1 MKNLCKNELT
11 KFFKRPLFIGI
22 TVLIVVICCLYAFLH
37 VRQTDHSEET
47 KSNWKVELASEIS
60 RLQDEMG
67 QPNFDRSNILKYT
80 IDIEIK
86 QYKLDHNIAPDDW
99 RILLVSQLIL
109 LRYDEESNGGQ
120 DSSAAREIE
129 RIILE
134 NDFKANCDLEESA
147 IREQMALYEENSY
160 GYENALL
167 DIEIIGLKRDYF
179 TGTPEDDWRKEIL
192 IELRTNESSLLG
204 HRHFGANPEY
214 HLMPNEI
221 ENFEATNR
229 ELLYR
234 LQHNLPK
241 EPLNSFSGYLG
252 AIFSARVVIT
262 LSVVLI
268 SSLCVS
274 NEFTYGTIQNL
285 LSFPYRRFK
294 VLIAKIFSIV
304 LCGIGLHA
312 VFYLSAIAAG
322 AVAYGKYP
330 SQAVIS
336 LNGSIFSMDFLLF
349 FLVLCAFSLIE
360 TIAYSI
366 LSVFLSL
373 LIRTPAIS
381 LILVTVPIL
390 LSRPVLRY
398 LSENFRIRQLI
409 FVPFA
414 SFDFSQFFTS
424 DTIISGLTLSASVII
439 YVASVGILLLM
450 SFLLFAKK
458 DC

>member
-1 MKNLCKNELT
+1 MKSLCKNELV
-11 KFFKRPLFIGI
+11 KIFKRPLFLGI
-22 TVLIVVICCLYAFLH
+22 ASLIIVLCCIYAFLH
-37 VRQTDHSEET
+37 VQQNDYSEET
-47 KSNWKVELASEIS
+47 HSNWKVELASEIS
-60 RLQDEMG
+60 RLQDEMD
-67 QPNFDRSNILKYT
+67 QPNFDRSNILGYM

-86 QYKLDHNIAPDDW
+86 QYKLDHDIAPDDW
-99 RILLVSQLIL
+99 RQLLVSQLIL
-109 LRYDEESNGGQ
+109 LRFDEESNGGQ
-120 DSSAAREIE
+120 ESSAAREIE

-134 NDFKANCDLEESA
+134 NDFKANCDLEEKA
-147 IREQMALYEENSY
+147 IREEMAFYEENSY
-160 GYENALL
+160 GYQNARLNIELL
-167 DIEIIGLKRDYF
+167 DLKRVYF
-179 TGTPEDDWRKEIL
+179 TGTPEDAWRREIL
-192 IELRTNESSLLG
+192 IELQSKKSALLG
-204 HRHFGANPEY
+204 HEFFGANPEY

-221 ENFEATNR
+221 ESLETTIQ
-229 ELLYR
+229 EMLYR
-234 LQHNLPK
+234 IQHDLPK
-241 EPLNSFSGYLG
+241 EPVNSFSGYLS
-252 AIFSARVVIT
+252 AVFSVRVILT

-294 VLIAKIFSIV
+294 VLSAKIVSIL
-304 LCGIGLHA
+304 LCGIGLH
-312 VFYLSAIAAG
+312 VIFYISAAAAG

-330 SQAVIS
+330 AQAVIS
-336 LNGSIFSMDFLLF
+336 LNGSIFSMDFLLY

-373 LIRTPAIS
+373 LIKTPAIS

-390 LSRPVLRY
+390 ISRPVLRY
-398 LSENFRIRQLI
+398 LSVQFRIRQLI

-424 DTIISGLTLSASVII
+424 DTIISGLTLSTSVIMYI
-439 YVASVGILLLM
+439 TSVGILLLL

-458 DC
+458 DY